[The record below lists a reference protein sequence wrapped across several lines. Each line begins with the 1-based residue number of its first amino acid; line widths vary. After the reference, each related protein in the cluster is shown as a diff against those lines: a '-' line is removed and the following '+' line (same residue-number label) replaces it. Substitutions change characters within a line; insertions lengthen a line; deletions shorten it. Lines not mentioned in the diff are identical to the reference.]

1 MVSSDDAELLA
12 SKWWWR
18 SFSINTNICY
28 VVGTLSTDGFRF
40 DDKTVIYSP
49 KIYNSKNDSNHDN
62 EENDLSPGR
71 LLQFYFGK

>member
-1 MVSSDDAELLA
+1 
-12 SKWWWR
+12 
-18 SFSINTNICY
+18 
-28 VVGTLSTDGFRF
+28 
-40 DDKTVIYSP
+40 VIYSP